1 MTDLTADMNG
11 PGLLKGEPAPGG
23 EKAVSAAALA
33 TSSGA
38 LIACSACCVLPV
50 ALPAVALAL
59 GATTLSWMEAAHGW
73 LTLGAVLMLLAAW
86 GLVWRQ
92 SARTG
97 RRAAK
102 ATLLMLGAATLLTG
116 VALAWP
122 WVEPALVALVRP

>member
-1 MTDLTADMNG
+1 MSDLN
-11 PGLLKGEPAPGG
+11 GG
-23 EKAVSAAALA
+23 ETAASAAALA
-33 TSSGA
+33 SSSGA
-38 LIACSACCVLPV
+38 LLACSACCVLPL

-73 LTLGAVLMLLAAW
+73 LTLAATLMLLAAW

-97 RRAAK
+97 QRAAK
-102 ATLLMLGAATLLTG
+102 ATISMLGASTVLTG

-122 WVEPALVALVRP
+122 WLEPSLVALFKR

>member
-1 MTDLTADMNG
+1 MSDLN
-11 PGLLKGEPAPGG
+11 GG
-23 EKAVSAAALA
+23 ETAASAAALA

-38 LIACSACCVLPV
+38 LLACSACCVLPV

-59 GATTLSWMEAAHGW
+59 GATTLSWMEAANGW
-73 LTLGAVLMLLAAW
+73 LTLAATLMLLAAW

-97 RRAAK
+97 QRASK
-102 ATLLMLGAATLLTG
+102 ATIYMLGAATLLTG

-122 WVEPALVALVRP
+122 WLEPSLVALFKR

>member
-1 MTDLTADMNG
+1 MSDLN
-11 PGLLKGEPAPGG
+11 GG
-23 EKAVSAAALA
+23 ETAASAAALA

-38 LIACSACCVLPV
+38 LLACSACCVLPV

-73 LTLGAVLMLLAAW
+73 LTVGALLILLAAW

-92 SARTG
+92 SSRTG

-102 ATLLMLGAATLLTG
+102 ATITMLGAATVLTG
-116 VALAWP
+116 IALAWP
-122 WVEPALVALVRP
+122 WLEPSLVALFKR